1 MQPHGKVAAHKLI
14 FDPMTSFKQNV
25 KNNLVL
31 IAFVILLLGTLVACA
46 LPWLLT
52 SYSVID
58 LTETG
63 QIGDTIGGVMGPVI
77 AIVASA
83 LTFLAFWV
91 QYQANQ
97 EQRKEIASN
106 KTEIARQQEKYL
118 LDKFENE
125 LMTKMNFYQ
134 ETVRSLRYCKY
145 EGKVTFKYFLN
156 ELKLTY
162 EVIEHCYI
170 QWLNGGMHNPRPEY
184 EKSFRNFCTELMTD
198 EIALRS
204 FLNETSYVLF
214 FYGKPYYPVS
224 DTKENQGRVVLMDEL
239 YKRAQKVEKSISED
253 SAYNF
258 YNYQSIGNMK
268 YYKYTAPHA
277 IMQGHSNQLGQYYR
291 LLFNIAE
298 TIDKCTLTGIGY
310 EQKYEYFK
318 QLRCLMTDE
327 EQALFYYNSIS
338 SIGKAWNTHRYTGAD
353 DIGFDTMGLVGKY
366 SMIKNLPPRFP
377 FFGYMPM
384 EYYKEETLYFKNNG
398 RKFYEHDSFGVYD
411 KKIVYEKSDTPNAI
425 CTVKFND

>member
-134 ETVRSLRYCKY
+134 ETVRSLRYCNH
-145 EGKVTFKYFLN
+145 EGKVTFKYFLD

-162 EVIEHCYI
+162 QVIEHCFI
-170 QWLNGGMHNPRPEY
+170 QWLNGGMQNPRPEF
-184 EKSFRNFCTELMTD
+184 EESFRDFCTYLMKDELN
-198 EIALRS
+198 LRS
-204 FLNETSYVLF
+204 FLTETAYALF
-214 FYGKPYYPVS
+214 FYGKTYYPIS
-224 DTKENQGRVVLMDEL
+224 YTKENQGRVTLMDEL
-239 YKRAQKVEKSISED
+239 YKRVKNLENSISEGN
-253 SAYNF
+253 AFNF
-258 YNYQSIGNMK
+258 SLYMIKGNEK
-268 YYKYTAPHA
+268 TYRYTAPCT
-277 IMQGHSNQLGQYYR
+277 IIQGHSDQLGQYYR

-298 TIDKCTLTGIGY
+298 TIDKCDLKGVGY
-310 EQKYEYFK
+310 EQKYQYFK

-338 SIGKAWNTHRYTGAD
+338 TIGRAWNTHRYSNSD
-353 DIGFDTMGLVGKY
+353 DINYDTMGLVGKY
-366 SMIKNLPPRFP
+366 SMIKNLPPRFS

-384 EYYKEETLYFKNNG
+384 EYFKNETLFYNGKG
-398 RKFYEHDSFGVYD
+398 RKFYEHDSFGIYD
-411 KKIVYEKSDTPNAI
+411 KKIWYEQSEESNVINKVMMS
-425 CTVKFND
+425 V